1 MRLKIAQ
8 PIFGFEDID
17 EFNFE
22 KIDDF
27 FYSIKSG
34 DISFTLIDPLS
45 VRDYSFIVDNRYK
58 EILEVDD
65 ESDVKVYNIVTLKNP
80 IENSTINFLAPILV
94 NEKKALLAQIVLDE
108 KKYPEFGLNE
118 EIKKF
123 L

>member
-17 EFNFE
+17 EFSFE

-27 FYSIKSG
+27 FYLIKSG

-94 NEKKALLAQIVLDE
+94 NEKKALIAQIVLDE